1 MNPPPEP
8 VTEADLHAYADGQL
22 NSIQR
27 AHVEQWLAEHP
38 DDAERVQAW
47 RQIGLRLRAALDPIA
62 REPIPPALVFAARG
76 HRARRPWQSA
86 ALAASFALVGIG
98 VGWIAHA
105 WLDHAREAPTAVLT
119 QRAAVAHAVYV
130 PEVRHPVEVGAD
142 QEAHLVAWLSKRVGE
157 PLKAPS
163 LQSAGYTLVGG
174 RLLPSDDGAVA
185 LFMYQAPD
193 GKRLTLYVVRK
204 SKALNES
211 AFRFSQVGRV
221 GVFYWVDDRC
231 AYAISGELDRAAL
244 GNIAQLAYREL
255 EPPGQEKQAGDG
267 A

>member
-1 MNPPPEP
+1 MNLPPKP

-22 NSIQR
+22 NPLLR
-27 AHVEQWLAEHP
+27 ANVEQWLAEHP
-38 DDAERVQAW
+38 NDAERVRAW
-47 RQIGLRLRAALDPIA
+47 RQIGLQLRAALDPIA
-62 REPIPPALVFAARG
+62 REPVPPALALAARG
-76 HRARRPWQSA
+76 HRTRKPWQSA
-86 ALAASFALVGIG
+86 ALAASFALIGIG

-105 WLDHAREAPTAVLT
+105 WLDQSRDSPATVLT

-130 PEVRHPVEVGAD
+130 PELRHPVEVGAD

-157 PLKAPS
+157 PIKAPS

-193 GKRLTLYVVRK
+193 GKRLTMYVVRK
-204 SKALNES
+204 SNAMGES

-221 GVFYWVDDRC
+221 GVFYWVDERC
-231 AYAISGELDRAAL
+231 AYAISGELDRTAL
-244 GNIAQLAYREL
+244 GSIAQSAYREL
-255 EPPGQEKQAGDG
+255 EPPDQEKPAADG
-267 A
+267 T